1 LKIDSTITTSL
12 VFFGVLMFPYT
23 RYFVLIITAVL
34 LAFSLAVT
42 ASPSTDDNPVDYS
55 KNTGTPCIEI

>member
-1 LKIDSTITTSL
+1 
-12 VFFGVLMFPYT
+12 MFPYT

-34 LAFSLAVT
+34 LAFGLAVT

-55 KNTGTPCIEI
+55 KNAGTPCIEI